1 LKKHP
6 YWFLIYG
13 FNMAIL
19 AAFFAA
25 ITDRF
30 LPRLWS
36 PVVAILGIAFYTV
49 MVGGGAAVV
58 RAAIMG
64 GLSLFGRQIG
74 RRQMGVHTLVLVA
87 AVMCLFNPRL
97 PWDVGFQ
104 LSFAATLGLV
114 LLADPLQAAF
124 ERKAAQHLPEEAV
137 KRISGPIGEYF
148 LFTLAAQ
155 VTTLPIIAYHFQ
167 RFSIYSFLSN
177 ILVLPPQPL
186 VMILGGI
193 SVLVGLVFFPAGQ
206 LLAYIA

>member
-25 ITDRF
+25 ITGRF

-36 PVVAILGIAFYTV
+36 PVVAVLGIAFYTI
-49 MVGGGAAVV
+49 MVGGQAVVV

-64 GLSLFGRQIG
+64 GLSLFGRQ
-74 RRQMGVHTLVLVA
+74 MGVHTLLLVA

-167 RFSIYSFLSN
+167 RFSINSFLSN

-186 VMILGGI
+186 VMILGA
-193 SVLVGLVFFPAGQ
+193 FPCW
-206 LLAYIA
+206 